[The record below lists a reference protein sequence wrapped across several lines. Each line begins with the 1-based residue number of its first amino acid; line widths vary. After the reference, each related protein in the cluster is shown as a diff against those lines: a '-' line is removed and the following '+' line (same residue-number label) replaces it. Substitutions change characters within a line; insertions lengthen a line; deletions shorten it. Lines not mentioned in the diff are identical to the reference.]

1 MADLTLVLGGVRS
14 GKSRWAEQLAARH
27 APVVYLAT
35 AQAGDPEMARR
46 IAAHR
51 RRRPAE
57 WQTIEEPWD
66 VVGAVSRHGAP
77 GCVLLECLPL
87 WLTNLL
93 VGLPGLPARAD
104 AEILAEVAA
113 LAGAATAVR
122 GRVLVVSNEV
132 GCGIMPANELSRR
145 FGDLLGE
152 ANQHLAA
159 AATEVFGCIAGI
171 PLRIK

>member
-1 MADLTLVLGGVRS
+1 MAKLTLVVGGVRS

-46 IAAHR
+46 IDAHR
-51 RRRPAE
+51 GRRPAE
-57 WQTIEEPWD
+57 WQTVEEPWN
-66 VVGAVSRHGAP
+66 VVAALSRHGTA
-77 GCVLLECLPL
+77 GCVLVECLPL

-93 VGLPGLPARAD
+93 VGLLGLPPRTD
-104 AEILAEVAA
+104 AEIVAEVAA
-113 LAGAATAVR
+113 LADAATAVR
-122 GRVLVVSNEV
+122 SRVIVVSNEV
-132 GCGIMPANELSRR
+132 GCGIMPANDLSRR

-152 ANQHLAA
+152 ANQLLAA
-159 AATEVFGCIAGI
+159 AATEVFGCVAGI